1 MHALNHA
8 HQSSS
13 ITDLVMMTQLVATF
27 VTTASAISMSPMF
40 PAFSETFRLN
50 NTQLLLITGVCIL
63 SFAYTNLIIVPC
75 ANIFGRRFV
84 FLVFLGISIASYI
97 WEALA
102 SSYTSFIV
110 ARVVNG
116 AGAAVCETIP
126 MQTVADMFF
135 LYERG
140 RWTVAFFT
148 AASFGS
154 FLGPVIS
161 GNITQRFGWRSFF
174 WLSMAMTCFN
184 IITILFCS
192 PETKYHRDPTSRPQ
206 QHTPSKTK
214 ELPTDI
220 TSALNS
226 KEIYSTPKPG
236 TGSPCSAQFKLW
248 QPPDPQW
255 KTFLLRDLL
264 TPIRIVFYPIIF
276 WAAATTSGVANV
288 VLFWNLTES
297 SVLGVRPYNFNASQV
312 GYSNF
317 AFLIGCIIGLV
328 TAGPLSD
335 WVAVKATQRNKGIYE
350 AEMRL
355 LALIPPAGIQLVS
368 VLVGAFAILELWPW
382 PVLLV
387 IGYGLSGLVVSA
399 ISSIAV
405 AYAVDS
411 YKPVAGEIMTVVT
424 IVRNT
429 CGFSMSYWVPSL
441 AGGKLGYFV
450 PAMVQLALTFG
461 PLVLGVLVYFWGK
474 RLRVWTRN
482 SSVHLYEG

>member
-1 MHALNHA
+1 M
-8 HQSSS
+8 S
-13 ITDLVMMTQLVATF
+13 QLVTNF
-27 VTTASAISMSPMF
+27 VSTASALSMSPMF
-40 PAFSETFRLN
+40 PAFSDTFDLN

-63 SFAYTNLIIVPC
+63 SFAYVNLIIVPC

-84 FLVFLGISIASYI
+84 FIAFLSLSVASYV

-116 AGAAVCETIP
+116 AGAAVCETVP
-126 MQTVADMFF
+126 MQTVADLFF

-184 IITILFCS
+184 IVTILLFC
-192 PETKYHRDPTSRPQ
+192 PETKYHRDPASKPPR
-206 QHTPSKTK
+206 HTAHISLKPDTEGS
-214 ELPTDI
+214 PTD
-220 TSALNS
+220 TSPTVDS
-226 KEIYSTPKPG
+226 KEIYSTQPLPPKPG
-236 TGSPCSAQFKLW
+236 TGSPCSAQYKLW

-255 KTFLLRDLL
+255 KAFILRDTL
-264 TPIRIVFYPIIF
+264 TPFRICLYPIIF
-276 WAAATTSGVANV
+276 WAAMAISGVANF

-297 SVLGVRPYNFNASQV
+297 SVLGAPPYNFNASQV

-335 WVAVKATQRNKGIYE
+335 WVAVKATERNKGVYE

-355 LALIPPAGIQLVS
+355 LGLIPFAALLLLS
-368 VLVGAFAILELWPW
+368 VLVGAFAILDLWPW
-382 PVLLV
+382 PILLV
-387 IGYGLSGLVVSA
+387 FGYGLSGLVVSP
-399 ISSIAV
+399 ICSIAV

-411 YKPVAGEIMTVVT
+411 YKPVSGEIMAVIT
-424 IVRNT
+424 IIRNT
-429 CGFSMSYWVPSL
+429 FGFSMSYWVPPL
-441 AGGKLGYFV
+441 AERKLGYFL

-461 PLVLGVLVYFWGK
+461 PLVLGVPMYLFGK
-474 RLRVWTRN
+474 RLRVWTKN
-482 SSVHLYEG
+482 SSVHLYGG